1 MLTIYRNAF
10 SDIAAGLKMHRVW
23 TALAAEDVG
32 DQHRRTWLGPV
43 WILLN
48 YLAHVLTFIVIFQ
61 RGKGV
66 EDFPTYV
73 SVGMLVWMYI
83 SGVITSS
90 ARLFVKEESLITG
103 TKLPITVYVMRLT
116 MQSLIR
122 SGYMVIGCLGIVLWS
137 GTPIDIAWLWS
148 LVAIALILVI
158 TPAAIIIVAIAGT
171 YLPDLQFVISNVMRI
186 GLFLTPIFWTPTGHS
201 ARAALYAFNPF
212 TYFLEIVRLPIL
224 KDVVPLNSLVFCTL
238 IGLGAWLLALFLLG
252 KFRRQ
257 IIFTL

>member
-1 MLTIYRNAF
+1 MLTIFRNAF
-10 SDIAAGLKMHRVW
+10 SDIAAGLRMRRVW
-23 TALAAEDVG
+23 AALAAEDIG
-32 DQHRRTWLGPV
+32 DQHRRTWLGPI

-48 YLAHVLTFIVIFQ
+48 YLAHVLTFVVIFQ

-90 ARLFVKEESLITG
+90 ARLFIKEESLITG

-116 MQSLIR
+116 MESLIK
-122 SGYMVIGCLGIVLWS
+122 SGYMALGCLAIVLWS
-137 GTPIDIAWLWS
+137 GTSIEIGWLWS
-148 LVAIALILVI
+148 LAAICLIVAI
-158 TPAAIIIVAIAGT
+158 TPAVIIIVAIAGT
-171 YLPDLQFVISNVMRI
+171 YLPDLQFVIGNVMRI
-186 GLFLTPIFWTPTGHS
+186 GLFATPIFWAPGGS
-201 ARAALYAFNPF
+201 NARTALYKYNPF
-212 TYFLEIVRLPIL
+212 TYFLEIVRLPIM
-224 KDVVPLNSLVFCTL
+224 KGIEPVNSLAICAITGVTVWL
-238 IGLGAWLLALFLLG
+238 IALFLLG